1 MSSVNAESA
10 VEERP
15 VHGSCL
21 EALFATVPKRTAK
34 MFLDATL
41 IMVEA
46 ATKKGSKVTSGS
58 VSLNGNSIEMKL
70 KMRKVKIKKGN
81 TVLTAK
87 G

>member
-1 MSSVNAESA
+1 M
-10 VEERP
+10 
-15 VHGSCL
+15 

-34 MFLDATL
+34 MFLAASL

-58 VSLNGNSIEMKL
+58 VCLNGNSIEMKL

-81 TVLTAK
+81 TTLVAK